1 MNSRKTGLG
10 RAAIIPRVPYLDGGA
25 DTRPFALMNNRSCK
39 QNLRLSVKPDMNCMS
54 RRRTLQGLLG
64 LASGWAPA
72 KVANSQT
79 KSAVAATKL
88 KEGGAEIEVSFES
101 DNFDMPQ
108 AALLGWVSQAA
119 RAVSAY
125 YGRFPVPRARVRI
138 FAGGGQGVS
147 RGTSYGDDGAWCRIT
162 VGRRTTD
169 ADLNDD
175 WMLTH
180 EMVHFAF
187 PSVPRRH
194 HWIEEGSATY
204 VEPIARVQIGNL
216 TAAQVWSDML
226 RDMHQGLPGEG
237 DRGLD
242 NTHTWGRTYWGGA
255 LFCLLA
261 DIGIRKSTAN
271 AKGLE
276 DALRAINRAGGTIET
291 DWPLER
297 AFETGDK
304 ATGGKTLM
312 EQYRKMGAEPTMV
325 DLPDLWKQL
334 GVAREDGKVVFDDRA
349 PLAEAR
355 KAIMQGSGA
364 RRG

>member
-1 MNSRKTGLG
+1 
-10 RAAIIPRVPYLDGGA
+10 
-25 DTRPFALMNNRSCK
+25 
-39 QNLRLSVKPDMNCMS
+39 MS
-54 RRRTLQGLLG
+54 RRAALGWLAAGSALGRT
-64 LASGWAPA
+64 ARAADS
-72 KVANSQT
+72 
-79 KSAVAATKL
+79 ATKL
-88 KEGGAEIEVSFES
+88 KEGGADIDVAFES
-101 DNFDMPQ
+101 TDFELPQ

-125 YGRFPVPRARVRI
+125 YGRFPVPQARVRI
-138 FAGGGQGVS
+138 VARDGRGIS
-147 RGTSYGDDGAWCRIT
+147 HGTSYGDDGVWCRIT
-162 VGRRTTD
+162 VGRRTT
-169 ADLNDD
+169 AEDLNDD

-187 PSVPRRH
+187 PSVARNH

-226 RDMHQGLPGEG
+226 RDMHQGLPEDG

-261 DIGIRKSTAN
+261 DVGIRKNTAN

-276 DALRAINRAGGTIET
+276 DALRAINRAGGTIAA

-297 AFETGDK
+297 ALETGDK
-304 ATGGKTLM
+304 AADGKTLM
-312 EQYRKMGAEPTMV
+312 DLYRKMRAQPMPV
-325 DLPDLWKQL
+325 DLPDLWRQL
-334 GVAREDGKVVFDDRA
+334 GVAREDGRVVFDDRA
-349 PLAEAR
+349 PLAGAR
-355 KAIMQGSGA
+355 LAIMRGSQT
-364 RRG
+364 

>member
-1 MNSRKTGLG
+1 
-10 RAAIIPRVPYLDGGA
+10 
-25 DTRPFALMNNRSCK
+25 
-39 QNLRLSVKPDMNCMS
+39 MS
-54 RRRTLQGLLG
+54 RRSTLRWLLG
-64 LASGWAPA
+64 LAAEPA
-72 KVANSQT
+72 LARVAR
-79 KSAVAATKL
+79 AADPATTL
-88 KEGGAEIEVSFES
+88 KEGGADIEVSFES
-101 DNFDMPQ
+101 EHFDLPQ

-138 FAGGGQGVS
+138 FAGGGRGVS
-147 RGTSYGDDGAWCRIT
+147 HGTSYGDDGVWCRIS
-162 VGRRTTD
+162 VGRRTTVE
-169 ADLNDD
+169 DLDRD

-187 PSVPRRH
+187 PSVARRH
-194 HWIEEGSATY
+194 HWIEEGTATY
-204 VEPIARVQIGNL
+204 VEPIARVHIGNL
-216 TAAQVWSDML
+216 TAAQVWGDML
-226 RDMHQGLPGEG
+226 RDMHQGLPEEG

-261 DIGIRKSTAN
+261 DVGIRKNTAN

-276 DALRAINRAGGTIET
+276 DALRAINRAGGTIEA

-304 ATGGKTLM
+304 AADGRTLM
-312 EQYRKMGAEPTMV
+312 ELYRKMRAHPVMV

-334 GVAREDGKVVFDDRA
+334 GVGREDGRVAFDDRA
-349 PLAEAR
+349 PLAGVR
-355 KAIMQGSGA
+355 QAIMLGSGGGRA
-364 RRG
+364 ALANIDRKRRC

>member
-1 MNSRKTGLG
+1 MNRRS
-10 RAAIIPRVPYLDGGA
+10 
-25 DTRPFALMNNRSCK
+25 ALRW
-39 QNLRLSVKPDMNCMS
+39 VF
-54 RRRTLQGLLG
+54 G
-64 LASGWAPA
+64 LASGSALA
-72 KVANSQT
+72 DQAT
-79 KSAVAATKL
+79 KLADQPTKL

-101 DNFDMPQ
+101 DHFELPQ
-108 AALLGWVSQAA
+108 PALLGWVSQAA

-138 FAGGGQGVS
+138 FAGGGRGIS
-147 RGTSYGDDGAWCRIT
+147 HGTSYGDDGAWCRIT
-162 VGRRTTD
+162 VGRGTTA

-187 PSVPRRH
+187 PSVPRGH

-204 VEPIARVQIGNL
+204 VEPIARVHIGNL

-226 RDMHQGLPGEG
+226 RDMHQGLPAEG

-261 DIGIRKSTAN
+261 DIGIRKNTAN

-276 DALRAINRAGGTIET
+276 DAMRAINRAGGTIEV

-297 AFETGDK
+297 ALEIGDK
-304 ATGGKTLM
+304 ATDGKILM
-312 EQYRKMGAEPTMV
+312 ELYRKMGAQPVMV

-334 GVAREDGKVVFDDRA
+334 GVARATDGTVVFDDRA
-349 PLAEAR
+349 PLAGVR
-355 KAIMQGSGA
+355 KAIM
-364 RRG
+364 